1 MVIGLNLSYIGISMM
16 RRCFILICVII
27 GACSVPRER
36 KSALFDPS
44 SEEWEMKAPSVF
56 RVNMETTQGNFVI
69 ELHRKWAPIGVDR
82 FYNLVRMGFY
92 DDSRF
97 YRVRKD
103 FIVQFGIAGNP
114 EVAQVWEKIEIN
126 DDPVVE
132 SNRRGYM
139 SFAMTGPDTRTTQ
152 VYINLSDNI
161 ELDEQGF
168 APLGYV
174 VEGMEVVDSIYS
186 GYDENS
192 GGGMRRGNQQKLFE
206 LGNAYLD
213 KEFPKLDK
221 LIDAEII
228 K

>member
-1 MVIGLNLSYIGISMM
+1 MIVRYISFIFIVIMI
-16 RRCFILICVII
+16 
-27 GACSVPRER
+27 ACAPKEGQED
-36 KSALFDPS
+36 ALFYPE
-44 SEEWEMKAPSVF
+44 SEEWKKEAPDVSQIKF
-56 RVNMETTQGNFVI
+56 ETTKGYFVV
-69 ELHRKWAPIGVDR
+69 ELHRQWAPIGVDR
-82 FYNLVRMGFY
+82 FYNLVRLGFY

-103 FIVQFGIAGNP
+103 FIMQFGIAGKP
-114 EVAQVWEKIEIN
+114 EVAQVWEKEEIN

-132 SNRRGYM
+132 SNKRGYI

-152 VYINLSDNI
+152 VYINLSDNV

-174 VEGMEVVDSIYS
+174 VEGMDVVDSIFS

-192 GGGMRRGNQQKLFE
+192 GGGMRRGKQQKLFE

-213 KEFPKLDK
+213 REFPDLDQ

-228 K
+228 KE

>member
-1 MVIGLNLSYIGISMM
+1 MNVRY
-16 RRCFILICVII
+16 ILIVWIII
-27 GACSVPRER
+27 GAACSSKE
-36 KSALFDPS
+36 KQEDALFYPDN
-44 SEEWEMKAPSVF
+44 EEWKKEAPDVS
-56 RVNMETTQGNFVI
+56 RVKFETTKGYFVV
-69 ELHRKWAPIGVDR
+69 ELHREWAPIGVDR
-82 FYNLVRMGFY
+82 FYNLVRLGFY

-103 FIVQFGIAGNP
+103 FIMQFGIAGKP
-114 EVAQVWEKIEIN
+114 EIAQVWEKVEID
-126 DDPVVE
+126 DDPVVA
-132 SNRRGYM
+132 SNKRGYM

-152 VYINLSDNI
+152 VYINLSDNAD
-161 ELDEQGF
+161 LDDQGF

-186 GYDENS
+186 GYDENA
-192 GGGMRRGNQQKLFE
+192 GGGMRRGKQQKLFE

-221 LIDAEII
+221 LIDAQIL

>member
-1 MVIGLNLSYIGISMM
+1 MLILN
-16 RRCFILICVII
+16 
-27 GACSVPRER
+27 AC
-36 KSALFDPS
+36 
-44 SEEWEMKAPSVF
+44 
-56 RVNMETTQGNFVI
+56 TQGG
-69 ELHRKWAPIGVDR
+69 ETKDPLHNPAHVAWEEQAPDVFNVKIKTSKGDFLLEMHREWAPGGVDR

-103 FIVQFGIAGNP
+103 FIVQFGIAGDP
-114 EVAQVWEKIEIN
+114 EIAQVWEREEIN

-132 SNRRGYM
+132 SNKRGYM

-152 VYINLSDNI
+152 VYINLSDNT
-161 ELDEQGF
+161 ELDGQGF
-168 APLGYV
+168 APLGFV
-174 VEGMEVVDSIYS
+174 SEGMDVVDSIYS

-192 GGGMRRGNQQKLFE
+192 GGGMRMGKQQKLFE

-228 K
+228 KE

>member
-1 MVIGLNLSYIGISMM
+1 M
-16 RRCFILICVII
+16 C
-27 GACSVPRER
+27 ACSS
-36 KSALFDPS
+36 KSGSEEALFDPA
-44 SEEWEMKAPSVF
+44 SEEWTKEAPDVSRIRF
-56 RVNMETTQGNFVI
+56 ETSKGYFVV
-69 ELHRKWAPIGVDR
+69 ELRRAWAPIGVDR
-82 FYNLVRMGFY
+82 FYNLVRLGFY

-103 FIVQFGIAGNP
+103 FIMQFGIAGKP
-114 EVAQVWEKIEIN
+114 EVAQVWEKEEIN
-126 DDPVVE
+126 DDPVIE
-132 SNRRGYM
+132 SNKRGYI

-152 VYINLSDNI
+152 VYINLSDNA

-174 VEGMEVVDSIYS
+174 VEGMEVVDSVYS

-192 GGGMRRGNQQKLFE
+192 GGGMRRGQQQKLFE

-228 K
+228 EK

>member
-1 MVIGLNLSYIGISMM
+1 MTIKYLSLIYLL
-16 RRCFILICVII
+16 IL
-27 GACSVPRER
+27 GACSPQTGRD
-36 KSALFDPS
+36 ALFDPEN
-44 SEEWEMKAPSVF
+44 EEWQKEAPDFSTIRF
-56 RVNMETTQGNFVI
+56 ETSKGNFVI
-69 ELHRKWAPIGVDR
+69 SLHREWAPIGVDR
-82 FYNLVRMGFY
+82 FYNLVRLGFY

-103 FIVQFGIAGNP
+103 FIMQFGIAGKP
-114 EVAQVWEKIEIN
+114 EVAKIWEKVEIN

-132 SNRRGYM
+132 SNRRGYI
-139 SFAMTGPDTRTTQ
+139 SFAMTGLDTRTTQ

-168 APLGYV
+168 SPLGYV
-174 VEGMEVVDSIYS
+174 VEGMDVIDSIYS

-192 GGGMRRGNQQKLFE
+192 GGGMRRGEQQKLFE

-228 K
+228 KK

>member
-1 MVIGLNLSYIGISMM
+1 MIRRYFVLVCVLMVGG
-16 RRCFILICVII
+16 
-27 GACSVPRER
+27 CSHQSE
-36 KSALFDPS
+36 KQALFNPS
-44 SEEWEMKAPSVF
+44 HEEWEREAPDVSKI
-56 RVNMETTQGNFVI
+56 RMETSKGEFVI
-69 ELHRKWAPIGVDR
+69 ELHRAWAPIGVDR
-82 FYNLVRMGFY
+82 FYNLVRLGFY

-103 FIVQFGIAGNP
+103 FIMQFGIAGEP
-114 EVAQVWEKIEIN
+114 EVAQVWEKVEIN

-132 SNRRGYM
+132 SNRRGYV

-152 VYINLSDNI
+152 VYINLSDNV

-174 VEGMEVVDSIYS
+174 VEGMNVVDSIYS

-192 GGGMRRGNQQKLFE
+192 GGGMRRGKQQKLFE
-206 LGNAYLD
+206 LGNTYLD

-221 LIDAEII
+221 LLDAEIV
-228 K
+228 KK